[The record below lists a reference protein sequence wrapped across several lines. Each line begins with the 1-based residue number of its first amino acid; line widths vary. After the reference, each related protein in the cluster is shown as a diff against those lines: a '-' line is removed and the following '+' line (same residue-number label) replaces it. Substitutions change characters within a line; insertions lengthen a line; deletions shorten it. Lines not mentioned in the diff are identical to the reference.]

1 MSVESA
7 LSHDDTRMMAHRSIQ
22 PHVQRL
28 EQLVLEHLQI
38 FGPSTSDEVEQ
49 RLDMAHQT
57 ISARLTALHAKGL
70 VITCGQRKTRSGR
83 QARLYRVRGAEA

>member
-1 MSVESA
+1 MIPDA
-7 LSHDDTRMMAHRSIQ
+7 LSRTDTRLMAHRSIQ
-22 PHVQRL
+22 PHVERL
-28 EQLVLEHLQI
+28 ERIVLEHLQI

-49 RLDMAHQT
+49 RLEMAHQT

-83 QARLYRVRGAEA
+83 KARLYRIRGVEA